1 MSGDHFL
8 TGLEANSP
16 TISIPGKSQRPP
28 LRLLRHSMKMLSSSR
43 DTLNMPHGDLILLI
57 SVTHMVIL
65 MLRWRLMESE
75 VSVFLQKHSCSEPVS
90 IFPHSLSRGTLRLRV
105 LEKSV
110 THALQSIFFT
120 NFAIDGKAHEVLGRW
135 TPTLHHLASLRAF
148 SRRS

>member
-1 MSGDHFL
+1 MSGDRFL

-16 TISIPGKSQRPP
+16 MISIPGKSQRPP

-43 DTLNMPHGDLILLI
+43 DMLNTPHGDPILLI

-75 VSVFLQKHSCSEPVS
+75 VSVFLQKHACSELVPIS
-90 IFPHSLSRGTLRLRV
+90 LHSLSRGMPRLRV

-110 THALQSIFFT
+110 AHAF
-120 NFAIDGKAHEVLGRW
+120 
-135 TPTLHHLASLRAF
+135 
-148 SRRS
+148 